1 MGKGSQRRLKIVT
14 RDSNCTKQDW
24 GQGAVLSN
32 TGNESI
38 WLKANRT
45 AYTCNL
51 VDEIVSYK
59 ILLYVYMNKVN
70 KMI

>member
-1 MGKGSQRRLKIVT
+1 MGKGFQRRLKIIT
-14 RDSNCTKQDW
+14 RDSNCIKQDW
-24 GQGAVLSN
+24 GQAAVY

-45 AYTCNL
+45 AHTCNL

-59 ILLYVYMNKVN
+59 ILLYVYMNK
-70 KMI
+70 MI